1 MKKSVFFT
9 MAAVA
14 AGTIMP
20 TLLLSSCGKAE
31 EKAAAEA
38 AAHEAEQAE
47 EAAAEATETTEAPAE
62 AAEGAAE

>member
-31 EKAAAEA
+31 EKAAATSEA
-38 AAHEAEQAE
+38 DELPRIDGSTSAKRVHRNCRSREHQ
-47 EAAAEATETTEAPAE
+47 
-62 AAEGAAE
+62 